1 MHLDL
6 TGGGGAGRPLQSA
19 EGRFSNSSTTFFG
32 WPHWPCREGQ
42 SNTNMHT
49 FNARD
54 PLANTP
60 PAHPKARETDAPPA
74 GDRRTREGNGRR
86 ARASAAES
94 SCFSHNIWCL
104 VVTAWEAW
112 VRSGP
117 RRGAARPGRTFGG
130 RFNVFRA
137 RPQQAGGG
145 LLGTGTW
152 CAGVAGALFG
162 CSGDSLAGLG
172 GGRLDP
178 HNRAA
183 GGACVLA
190 ISYRMINTRAEPV
203 GSARCAVGRAL
214 TGQSRAPGPPTG
226 SPR

>member
-1 MHLDL
+1 MIKE
-6 TGGGGAGRPLQSA
+6 TISKQPP
-19 EGRFSNSSTTFFG
+19 ST
-32 WPHWPCREGQ
+32 R
-42 SNTNMHT
+42 
-49 FNARD
+49 
-54 PLANTP
+54 
-60 PAHPKARETDAPPA
+60 PKARETDAGLPRETA
-74 GDRRTREGNGRR
+74 GRERGKREAGSSQRRGVVV
-86 ARASAAES
+86 
-94 SCFSHNIWCL
+94 FSDNIWCL

-117 RRGAARPGRTFGG
+117 RRGAARPGSTFGG

-203 GSARCAVGRAL
+203 GSARCSDRYPELAL
-214 TGQSRAPGPPTG
+214 AE
-226 SPR
+226 